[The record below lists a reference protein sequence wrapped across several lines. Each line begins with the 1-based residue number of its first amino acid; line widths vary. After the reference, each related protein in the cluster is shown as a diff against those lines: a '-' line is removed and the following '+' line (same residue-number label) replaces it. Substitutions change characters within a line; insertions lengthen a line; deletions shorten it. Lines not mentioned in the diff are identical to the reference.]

1 MRISDWSSDV
11 CSSDLIDG
19 VEVGQFAIAGLQRRS
34 VELQLLDGIRDPAFA
49 EAFPCDHSDR
59 LDTQHGPHRPY
70 DSNGIR
76 TRQTANAMR
85 IRPATHFTGGVDGD
99 LKAILA
105 QLARVRPDKG
115 HRGQPLQ

>member
-59 LDTQHGPHRPY
+59 LDTQHGPHRHF
-70 DSNGIR
+70 DSTGIR
-76 TRQTANAMR
+76 TRHNANAMR
-85 IRPATHFTGGVDGD
+85 IRHAKHFTGEVDGE
-99 LKAILA
+99 LKDRKSTRLNSS
-105 QLARVRPDKG
+105 
-115 HRGQPLQ
+115 H